1 MKHERQ
7 GVGTLASPFVQ
18 RTSASRCRKPG
29 RAGVAGGGKG
39 GVMPGTGRLEYWRR
53 AYERQR
59 AGLDPWGT

>member
-1 MKHERQ
+1 MNVKGSGPWRAPSSSVRAPRAA
-7 GVGTLASPFVQ
+7 GNWW
-18 RTSASRCRKPG
+18 